1 MSNPT
6 ITEQLE
12 GFPIFQMVIV
22 GLLRLSEPIAFA
34 SYLSYI
40 FFMIKSFKIAKT
52 DADVSRF
59 SGYLASGFAFSQF
72 LSSVKWG
79 KASDK
84 YGRKPI
90 ILLGCFGTAI
100 SMIVFGFST
109 NFYMAFFA
117 RVMMGLL
124 NGNVSIMRTTV
135 GELAIEKRHQG
146 IACSNLSLLWSLGKC
161 IGAYLAGKLTDVD
174 HFRNYRRDSKEGLHN
189 SDSLFD
195 RFPFAFSNIV
205 ISSLILCFMV
215 CGWLFLEETNDRV
228 RHRRDRGLEV
238 GDAIRRLLGF
248 EIPDRPWRRGKSE
261 DSEFLIHDNS
271 LPEEF
276 DDDDDDTEM
285 YELQLLTSNEEN
297 TTKQGTDI
305 ALFTRPIIYRIFC
318 NFLLSFCN
326 VIYTEFLPIL
336 LSKTVDVD
344 SLRFPIH
351 SRGGFGYST
360 ESVGK
365 LLSITGIS
373 GVVLVS
379 LLFPIINKY
388 LSLLTAFRT
397 GVGFVPIISFSLPLI
412 IFTIPEY
419 NPMFHLHATTT
430 ALLYLNTF
438 FSSFVGSISFLQ
450 MTLLI
455 HRASPK
461 QHRAVINGYTI
472 SFTAFARFLSPLIWG
487 WIMSLCDKN
496 GVGVIAWW
504 LLGAIYLIVF
514 LFTFLLSEAD
524 EQDV

>member
-1 MSNPT
+1 M
-6 ITEQLE
+6 Q
-12 GFPIFQMVIV
+12 
-22 GLLRLSEPIAFA
+22 FA
-34 SYLSYI
+34 DY
-40 FFMIKSFKIAKT
+40 
-52 DADVSRF
+52 
-59 SGYLASGFAFSQF
+59 
-72 LSSVKWG
+72 
-79 KASDK
+79 
-84 YGRKPI
+84 
-90 ILLGCFGTAI
+90 
-100 SMIVFGFST
+100 
-109 NFYMAFFA
+109 
-117 RVMMGLL
+117 
-124 NGNVSIMRTTV
+124 
-135 GELAIEKRHQG
+135 
-146 IACSNLSLLWSLGKC
+146 
-161 IGAYLAGKLTDVD
+161 
-174 HFRNYRRDSKEGLHN
+174 
-189 SDSLFD
+189 
-195 RFPFAFSNIV
+195 
-205 ISSLILCFMV
+205 
-215 CGWLFLEETNDRV
+215 
-228 RHRRDRGLEV
+228 
-238 GDAIRRLLGF
+238 LGF